1 MLQSTLENSLQPG
14 PVEHQSS
21 DFLCL
26 SLSHSMEV
34 DDGPSSD
41 TEDLLSFVRM
51 LDLLGRVVRPANPR
65 LPNMIFVS
73 CARLTESLR
82 PAARHAIE

>member
-1 MLQSTLENSLQPG
+1 MSTLPPHWENT
-14 PVEHQSS
+14 
-21 DFLCL
+21 CL
-26 SLSHSMEV
+26 GEWSLSHSMEV

-51 LDLLGRVVRPANPR
+51 LDLFDRVVRR
-65 LPNMIFVS
+65 RMYVY